1 MADELQ
7 DGQHELPPSVNRLDA
22 DLWAYEQ
29 LVRIEHHWT
38 DQTQNQQR
46 RITAVLAVNGFLLA
60 FLAAA
65 GFQVT
70 TRPFSGWYLYP
81 FYVCLILLSLALVF
95 GVLTLLPRISI
106 SGKDPGARG
115 WIYENLLS
123 TTASGDPSLW
133 LDAQSVLREF
143 RRARETGEFDQFVL
157 QMCASV
163 AGNANGNLEHRDTLS
178 RRRRWMHWQIAFI
191 MVSLALLI
199 IAVVG
204 LAIHVL

>member
-7 DGQHELPPSVNRLDA
+7 DGQHELPASVNRLDA

-29 LVRIEHHWT
+29 LVRIEQHWT

-81 FYVCLILLSLALVF
+81 FYACLILLSVALVF
-95 GVLTLLPRISI
+95 GVLTLLPQITI
-106 SGKDPGARG
+106 SGRETGSRG
-115 WIYENLLS
+115 WIYENLIA
-123 TTASGDPSLW
+123 TTAGEHPSLW
-133 LDAQSVLREF
+133 LDSQQVLDEF
-143 RRARETGEFDQFVL
+143 RQAREAGEFDQFVL
-157 QMCASV
+157 RMCESV
-163 AGNANGNLEHRDTLS
+163 AGNANGNLDHRATLS

-204 LAIHVL
+204 LAVHVL

>member
-7 DGQHELPPSVNRLDA
+7 DGQHELPASVNRLDA

-29 LVRIEHHWT
+29 LVRIEQHWT

-81 FYVCLILLSLALVF
+81 FYACLI
-95 GVLTLLPRISI
+95 PQISI
-106 SGKDPGARG
+106 SGRETGSRG
-115 WIYENLLS
+115 WIYENLIA
-123 TTASGDPSLW
+123 TTAGEHPSLW
-133 LDAQSVLREF
+133 LDSQQVLDEF
-143 RRARETGEFDQFVL
+143 RQAREAGEFDQFVL
-157 QMCASV
+157 RMCESV
-163 AGNANGNLEHRDTLS
+163 AGNANGNLDHRDTLS

-204 LAIHVL
+204 LAVHVL

>member
-1 MADELQ
+1 LKERFMADELQ

-29 LVRIEHHWT
+29 LVRIEQHWT

-81 FYVCLILLSLALVF
+81 FYACLILLSVALVF
-95 GVLTLLPRISI
+95 GVLTLLPQISI
-106 SGKDPGARG
+106 SGRKTGSRG
-115 WIYENLLS
+115 WIYENLIA
-123 TTASGDPSLW
+123 TTAGEHPSLW
-133 LDAQSVLREF
+133 LDSQQVLDEF
-143 RRARETGEFDQFVL
+143 RQAREDGEFDQFVL
-157 QMCASV
+157 RMCESV
-163 AGNANGNLEHRDTLS
+163 AGNANGT
-178 RRRRWMHWQIAFI
+178 
-191 MVSLALLI
+191 
-199 IAVVG
+199 
-204 LAIHVL
+204 